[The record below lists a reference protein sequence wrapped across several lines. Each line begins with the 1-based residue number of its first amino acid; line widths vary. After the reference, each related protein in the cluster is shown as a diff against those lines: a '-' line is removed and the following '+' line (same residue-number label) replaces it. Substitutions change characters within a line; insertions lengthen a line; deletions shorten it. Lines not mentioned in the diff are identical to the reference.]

1 MTIDRV
7 TANLYICSKCKHQWT
22 RWNDNGN
29 QNTETTLFIPV
40 TSTMPLPRR
49 CPKCKSIRWNQ
60 RYLDEEL
67 TLIDRLQD
75 ELYETGLIR
84 ESGEKIEYEGNETLR
99 IKPRTISPYD
109 YDFISYD
116 FFKQMLPQP
125 ELFEL
130 REVLAIHKED
140 IEARHEYMLS
150 VIRDRVDNADVYER
164 EYFSKY
170 PNYGYSRGKMGFSID
185 DLWEPKKKKYFPG
198 RRRIMNSSTRCKHIP
213 IYEN

>member
-84 ESGEKIEYEGNETLR
+84 ESGEKIEYEGNETLG
-99 IKPRTISPYD
+99 IKPRTISP
-109 YDFISYD
+109 
-116 FFKQMLPQP
+116 
-125 ELFEL
+125 L
-130 REVLAIHKED
+130 RL
-140 IEARHEYMLS
+140 
-150 VIRDRVDNADVYER
+150 
-164 EYFSKY
+164 
-170 PNYGYSRGKMGFSID
+170 
-185 DLWEPKKKKYFPG
+185 
-198 RRRIMNSSTRCKHIP
+198 
-213 IYEN
+213 